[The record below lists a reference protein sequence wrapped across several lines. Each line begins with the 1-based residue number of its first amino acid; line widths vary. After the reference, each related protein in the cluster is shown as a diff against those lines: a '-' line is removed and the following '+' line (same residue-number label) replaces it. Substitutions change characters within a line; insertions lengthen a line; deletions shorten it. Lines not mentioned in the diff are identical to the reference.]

1 MALQY
6 AAHVDH
12 PVSHTASTATIGLS
26 LVGVALAAAV
36 VIYSGGTALVVLGAA
51 STGGSVGMNLGR
63 IVDHFSAPSADA
75 KIKSGLPTVL
85 LGPQIKPAARADAE
99 DSKVD
104 CHDDK
109 LAEGSKI
116 VMIGEGM
123 KPMSR
128 RGDRTKCGGMIV
140 DGIHS
145 IIVGGDPS
153 MMGVPISEEDSTAV
167 KGLSLVLSLVG
178 AGTQMASG
186 GVANAVR
193 GAAGFTAIGLDQ
205 AGYSDAANV
214 LNATTVTKPDG
225 VLSAVSSAKTL
236 YDGGASMVNLTAPLV
251 SGH

>member
-12 PVSHTASTATIGLS
+12 PVSHTASAATIGLAI
-26 LVGVALAAAV
+26 VGAALAAAV
-36 VIYSGGTALVVLGAA
+36 VIYSGGTALVVL
-51 STGGSVGMNLGR
+51 STAGTAGSLGMNVGR

-75 KIKSGLPTVL
+75 KIISGLPTVL
-85 LGPQIKPAARADAE
+85 LGPQIKPAARANAD
-99 DSKVD
+99 DTKVD
-104 CHDDK
+104 CHSEK

-153 MMGVPISEEDSTAV
+153 MMGVPISEQDSTAV
-167 KGLSLVLSLVG
+167 QGLSLVLNLVG
-178 AGTQMASG
+178 AGTTMASG
-186 GVANAVR
+186 GAINAAR
-193 GAAGFTAIGLDQ
+193 GAAQLTATGLDQ

-214 LNATTVTKPDG
+214 LNAATVAKPDG

-236 YDGGASMVNLTAPLV
+236 YDGGASAVNLTGSMA